1 MADRVQGRI
10 EDRDNSILNNN
21 NIYTP
26 QTFTPTQIG
35 TKPVGSSLS
44 SPNNYPVNSIP
55 VQNSSMGIASTLP
68 LIPYYQLW
76 FGSFLLNSYWMRFI
90 TQVSFTDSS
99 DEAGSASIDFID
111 RDYEFTDYME
121 TVLGIDSE
129 IWLYMGY
136 EDNLRLMLHG
146 KVSDIDY
153 KHGMDGQQAFT
164 INVIDTT
171 YDMNTKCKTRS
182 WKNVRAS
189 DVVRLIGE
197 EYGYTCEIQDSEE
210 VQEQIS
216 QDNETDIQLLKK
228 LADDEAYELYV
239 LPDENKLLYGKKFR
253 GLVAKGVLNYK
264 KDDFTILETDLTFVE
279 KNTADKN
286 KKDKK
291 SSKNKSSSS
300 GDDIGSSNDGVDIE
314 VNVEDEDDYGGFDS
328 GDYVSVVGRTG
339 AMG

>member
-1 MADRVQGRI
+1 MAGGRI
-10 EDRDNSILNNN
+10 DDWDNSILNNN

-26 QTFTPTQIG
+26 ATFTPTQVG
-35 TKPVGSSLS
+35 AKPLGSSIT
-44 SPNNYPVNSIP
+44 SPNNYPVNMIP

-99 DEAGSASIDFID
+99 EEAGSASIDFID

-153 KHGMDGQQAFT
+153 KHARDGQQAFT

-171 YDMNTKCKTRS
+171 YEMNSECKTRE

-189 DVVRLIGE
+189 DVVRKIGE

-228 LADDEAYELYV
+228 LADDEGYELYV
-239 LPDENKLLYGKKFR
+239 LPDEMKLLYGKKFR

-264 KDDFTILETDLTFVE
+264 KNDSYNSEIHRFTRIP
-279 KNTADKN
+279 
-286 KKDKK
+286 
-291 SSKNKSSSS
+291 
-300 GDDIGSSNDGVDIE
+300 SNII
-314 VNVEDEDDYGGFDS
+314 
-328 GDYVSVVGRTG
+328 
-339 AMG
+339 